1 MSLSHPEIRTE
12 ILARQR
18 KEKFDSQ
25 IQEFEQRVKA
35 EYEKQARS
43 EEWYRKK
50 KERDALKVVDMTPW
64 IPKNLTQK
72 EIDDYCM
79 RHPDDVETINNSF
92 KTQCQRVQVLR
103 ECVIRA
109 HDAENDLKRWYRASL
124 KKHLGLNK
132 DEIKKVI
139 KDLEHTCPNC
149 FKV

>member
-25 IQEFEQRVKA
+25 GQEFERRIKDA
-35 EYEKQARS
+35 EAKLARS

-50 KERDALKVVDMTPW
+50 KERDALTVVDMTPW

-72 EIDDYCM
+72 EIDDYCI
-79 RHPDDVETINNSF
+79 RHTDNVESINNSF

-103 ECVIRA
+103 ECVILNR
-109 HDAENDLKRWYRASL
+109 DAENEHKRWYRASL

-132 DEIKKVI
+132 GEIKKI
-139 KDLEHTCPNC
+139 MKDLEKSCPNC